1 MYRILILLVVS
12 LILMG
17 PVNAEVGKIG
27 VVDGEKLFDEY
38 PGAQDASK
46 KIADIQ
52 ESLRKE
58 IADSEKIYTE
68 FEKQK
73 KSEAEK
79 VTKQKELQAKI
90 DLKAGEAKKTI
101 ENLSVK
107 IEDDILASI
116 KKIAAE
122 KGIEVVLDKRAV
134 LVGAQDITDAVALE
148 LKKKP
153 IANQIGL
160 PSIPSQKK

>member
-1 MYRILILLVVS
+1 MIRFIYILLVS
-12 LILMG
+12 LLVMG
-17 PVNAEVGKIG
+17 PVSAQTGKIG

-58 IADSEKIYTE
+58 ISDSEKIYTE

-79 VTKQKELQAKI
+79 ATKQKELQAKI
-90 DLKAGEAKKTI
+90 DAKASEAKKTI

-122 KGIEVVLDKRAV
+122 KGLEVVLDKRAV
-134 LVGAQDITDAVALE
+134 LVGAVDITDAVAVE

-153 IANQIGL
+153 LANQVTL
-160 PSIPSQKK
+160 PSIQKK

>member
-1 MYRILILLVVS
+1 MIRFIYILLIS
-12 LILMG
+12 LFMVG
-17 PVNAEVGKIG
+17 PVNAQVGKIG

-79 VTKQKELQAKI
+79 ATKQKELQAKI
-90 DLKAGEAKKTI
+90 DTKASEAKKTI
-101 ENLSVK
+101 ESLSVK

-122 KGIEVVLDKRAV
+122 KGLEVVLDKRAV
-134 LVGAQDITDAVALE
+134 LVGAVDITDAVAVE

-153 IANQIGL
+153 LANQVTL
-160 PSIPSQKK
+160 PSIQKK